1 MRLSFSSRRALLVRR
16 ALLARRRSRT
26 GTRRGFSLIEIMT
39 AMTILAVVLSSLAF
53 LAGQASLRARQVS
66 RNTYRTALM
75 SELTDRVQ
83 AMPFDTLDVYDI
95 TDTVEAGGQEFV
107 RAISVEIVEGS
118 PIKKRIT
125 IALHPVGNE
134 VDVQSAELYRSRP
147 STENVLY
154 TP

>member
-1 MRLSFSSRRALLVRR
+1 MRLFQPSRRSHVPR
-16 ALLARRRSRT
+16 ASARRRP
-26 GTRRGFSLIEIMT
+26 RRGFSLIEIMT
-39 AMTILAVVLSSLAF
+39 AMTMLAIVLSSLAF

-75 SELTDRVQ
+75 SELTDRFQ

-95 TDTVEAGGQEFV
+95 IDTVPAGGASFR
-107 RAISVEIVEGS
+107 RATSVVIVEGS

-125 IALHPVGNE
+125 IELSPVGSPNDRQTA
-134 VDVQSAELYRSRP
+134 VLYRSRP

>member
-1 MRLSFSSRRALLVRR
+1 MRLFTTSRRVR
-16 ALLARRRSRT
+16 AARR
-26 GTRRGFSLIEIMT
+26 TRAGFSLIEIMT

-53 LAGQASLRARQVS
+53 LAGQASLRNRQVS

-107 RAISVEIVEGS
+107 RAVTVEIVEGS

-125 IALHPVGNE
+125 VDLHPVGNE
-134 VDVQSAELYRSRP
+134 ADVRSAVLYRSRP